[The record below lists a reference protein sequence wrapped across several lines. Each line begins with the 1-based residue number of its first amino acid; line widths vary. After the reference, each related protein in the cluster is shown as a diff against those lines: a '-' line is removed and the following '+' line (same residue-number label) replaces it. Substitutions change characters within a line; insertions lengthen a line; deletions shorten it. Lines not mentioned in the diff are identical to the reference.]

1 MHRGSVEQGHWEK
14 VLEEGTG
21 RGKNVQSE
29 GNRLSAVESWRPLG
43 QSKAFFS
50 WLLSG
55 HWVKTSSAAG
65 SRVGGGAVLHDP
77 RPPALV
83 WTLASLFWLPLPL
96 PVKGAQGAV

>member
-21 RGKNVQSE
+21 REKNVQSA
-29 GNRLSAVESWRPLG
+29 GNGLSAVESWRPLG

-50 WLLSG
+50 WLLSCCC
-55 HWVKTSSAAG
+55 VKTSSAG
-65 SRVGGGAVLHDP
+65 SRVGGGTVLHDP

-83 WTLASLFWLPLPL
+83 WTPASQFWLPLPL
-96 PVKGAQGAV
+96 PVRGEQGAD